1 MDSKSIIIT
10 QGTEFLQLQDGVDIG
25 QQTEFETESIKFQEF
40 EILSFKTN

>member
-25 QQTEFETESIKFQEF
+25 QQSLKQKV
-40 EILSFKTN
+40 LSFKSLKY